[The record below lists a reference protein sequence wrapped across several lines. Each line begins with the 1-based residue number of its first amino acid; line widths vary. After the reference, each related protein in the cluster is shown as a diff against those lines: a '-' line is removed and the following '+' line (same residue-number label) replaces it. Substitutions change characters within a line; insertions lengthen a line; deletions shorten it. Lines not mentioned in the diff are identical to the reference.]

1 MIESLDDRRKHT
13 RVRLDGRV
21 GGRAC
26 VLADFQLVAVSESG
40 AELGMAVPLALESR
54 CDITLNLHHV
64 AVDLKGRVVNVQPPE
79 ESGLWHVGISFEDVD
94 DLDRGLLE
102 QFLERERQKA

>member
-1 MIESLDDRRKHT
+1 MSDLEDRRKHT
-13 RVRLDGRV
+13 RVRLDGRM

-26 VLADFQLVAVSESG
+26 VLADFQLVAISESG
-40 AELGMAVPLALESR
+40 AELEMEVPLAQDSR

-64 AVDLKGRVVNVQPPE
+64 AVDLKGRVINVQPPDK
-79 ESGLWHVGISFEDVD
+79 SALWHVGISFEDVN